1 MFPLNNS
8 SLRLNSAQ
16 FLSNT
21 RSTLIAASDFDRVS
35 LQKTSGFRSAQ
46 SRREIGTFN
55 RVFSTSGSVRRNS
68 FDVFRF
74 DLSNR
79 RQLRIYLGNQ
89 FPSSGSSNR
98 RMVVDLLNDSNLRR
112 VSSVSVIPSRIDA
125 ITTTLNPG
133 TYRIKIST
141 QSNDRGRYFMDM
153 IRV

>member
-1 MFPLNNS
+1 MFPSNS
-8 SLRLNSAQ
+8 SSPPLNLVRSFNKSSA
-16 FLSNT
+16 
-21 RSTLIAASDFDRVS
+21 LIAANDFDRVS
-35 LQKTSGFRSAQ
+35 QQNTLGFRSAR
-46 SRREIGTFN
+46 SRLEIGTFN

-79 RQLRIYLGNQ
+79 RRLRIYLGNQ
-89 FPSSGSSNR
+89 FPSSSSSSR
-98 RMVVDLLNDSNLRR
+98 RMQVDLLNDRNLSR
-112 VSSVSVIPSRIDA
+112 VSSMSVIPARIDA
-125 ITTTLNPG
+125 ITATLNPG